1 MNANS
6 FYLRLSAFICGSKFL
21 RIPLASVGVLGGSIF
36 FCFATTVSHAALPID
51 IEVAAES
58 GAPFGA
64 MQDWGK
70 LLNGM
75 DLYRVRL
82 RSANGGD
89 EPSVKATGEGESQR
103 FKLVGILNRRDQL
116 VLPGGTFAATDRA
129 RLLAYFESLP
139 QKTAEQ
145 GIERGI
151 FGLTKQQFESLY
163 EELTPPVTIST
174 KGMKPE
180 AIVTALRAGLSTPLE
195 IDATAQAALSAAP
208 PLIGE
213 LKGLSTGTALAIAI
227 RPASLTMFPEQRAGQ
242 PLTLH
247 VIPAS
252 RERRGWPAGWKP
264 GKADREI
271 LPDIY
276 RFTNIEI
283 TGYTLAEAL
292 EALGPAMGVPLLID
306 ERVLAVRKID
316 PTKIDV
322 ELKHGKR
329 YIRRAVDIILSKGR
343 LVGDLRVDEAEKPF
357 YWITQFGPDSLP
369 AAAK

>member
-1 MNANS
+1 MTEPRNN
-6 FYLRLSAFICGSKFL
+6 FYQRLSAFICS
-21 RIPLASVGVLGGSIF
+21 SILF
-36 FCFATTVSHAALPID
+36 FSANAVARAALPID

-82 RSANGGD
+82 RGANGGD

-103 FKLVGILNRRDQL
+103 FKLVGLLNRRDQL
-116 VLPGGTFAATDRA
+116 VLPGGTFAVTDRA
-129 RLLAYFESLP
+129 RLQAYFESLP
-139 QKTAEQ
+139 EKSAEQ
-145 GIERGI
+145 GVERGI
-151 FGLTKQQFESLY
+151 FGLTKQQFEGLY
-163 EELTPPVTIST
+163 EELSPPVTIST
-174 KGMKPE
+174 KGMKPA
-180 AIVTALRAGLSTPLE
+180 AIVTALKAGLSTPLV
-195 IDATAQAALSAAP
+195 IDAAAQAALNAAP
-208 PLIGE
+208 PLNGE
-213 LKGLSTGTALAIAI
+213 LKGLSTGTALAIAL
-227 RPASLTMFPEQRAGQ
+227 RPATLTIFPEQKLGQ
-242 PLTLH
+242 PLTLR

-264 GKADREI
+264 AKADRETV
-271 LPDIY
+271 PGMY

-283 TGYTLAEAL
+283 SGYTLAEAL
-292 EALGPAMGVPLLID
+292 EALGPAMGVPLLFD

-316 PTKIDV
+316 PAKVDV

-329 YIRRAVDIILSKGR
+329 YIRRAVDQVLSKGR

-369 AAAK
+369 AAAAK